1 MGSRMYI
8 CDVNGGMVTLKFF
21 KPRDSPG
28 GETEVRDAGNYQ
40 GVFLLDDGN
49 SVKWNNTIC
58 LE

>member
-21 KPRDSPG
+21 KPRDSQG

-49 SVKWNNTIC
+49 SVKWNNTVC